1 MEIWREL
8 AAWFMLFIVYSFL
21 GWFMEMFI
29 TIVFHGRAYNR
40 GFLIGPLCPIYG
52 IAGVLITLIVGQQEN
67 MLEIFCVVMIF
78 GAVIEYTTS
87 YMMEKLFHARWWDYS
102 DQPFNV
108 NGRICLGAI
117 FGFGALGVLAVKI
130 ITPFLFHLFYSLD
143 SVWLIWIAAI
153 LAVILVCDLIISL
166 NLILRFK
173 KTTKAVDGDVTEE
186 ITEYIRSVFS
196 ERGRLNR
203 RLLRAFPEMKVK
215 KPELGR
221 VSEKNSKKAKAS
233 DSK

>member
-1 MEIWREL
+1 M
-8 AAWFMLFIVYSFL
+8 
-21 GWFMEMFI
+21 
-29 TIVFHGRAYNR
+29 
-40 GFLIGPLCPIYG
+40 
-52 IAGVLITLIVGQQEN
+52 
-67 MLEIFCVVMIF
+67 
-78 GAVIEYTTS
+78 
-87 YMMEKLFHARWWDYS
+87 
-102 DQPFNV
+102 
-108 NGRICLGAI
+108 GAI

-221 VSEKNSKKAKAS
+221 VSKKNSKKAKAS